1 MQQTDV
7 LIVGSGIA
15 ALAVAYYICE
25 ELNVM
30 IVTKGSVTDGNSSL
44 AQGGIAA
51 ALSEK
56 DSWMLHCEDTIQAG
70 DGHTNPHAAKQLT
83 EEGNKILLNLLRDG
97 LPADRAE
104 NGALKLGM
112 EGAHRLNRIVHA
124 GGDETGKAMV
134 RFLAQGVNGKVSMYE
149 QTMVTELLVRENTCY
164 GVRVL
169 NADGNTEVIY
179 ASAVIL
185 AAGGCGTLYR
195 HTSNH
200 RNCTADGIALAYR
213 AGAILTD
220 MEFVQFHPT
229 MLYTAG
235 SVKGLVS
242 EAVRGEG
249 AFLQNSRGEK
259 IMENVHP
266 LADLAPRDVVS
277 REIFRSIQQGES
289 IFLNIKSIP
298 QFKKRFPG
306 ISRMC
311 EKNGIRL
318 QDGLIPVMPG
328 MHFFMGGIKTDLNG
342 RTSVNRLYA
351 AGEAACTGVH
361 GANRLASNS
370 LLEGLV
376 FGKKIAEDVKTIE
389 AQEDVPSFKKERPPA
404 YTVTKQD
411 VADMMERFAGIER
424 NEEGLRQLIEWF
436 QDAQQKSGQAEELS
450 PGIFEMANMMTAG
463 ELIARAAWQRT
474 ESRGCHFRS
483 DFPYKEAAWKRK
495 ELLWK
500 TNKPALEVIV

>member
-1 MQQTDV
+1 MRQTDV
-7 LIVGSGIA
+7 LIIGSGIA

-25 ELNVM
+25 GLNVT

-56 DSWMLHCEDTIQAG
+56 DSTKLHYEDTIQAG
-70 DGHTNPHAAKQLT
+70 DGHTNPFAAKQLT
-83 EEGNKILLNLLRDG
+83 EEGNKILLNLLREG
-97 LPADRAE
+97 LPADRA
-104 NGALKLGM
+104 GDGSLKLGM

-134 RFLAQGVNGKVSMYE
+134 QFLAGRINGKVSLAE
-149 QTMVTELLVRENTCY
+149 QTMVTELLVKENTCY
-164 GVRVL
+164 GVHVL
-169 NADGNTEVIY
+169 NPDGSTEVIY
-179 ASAVIL
+179 ASAVVL

-200 RNCTADGIALAYR
+200 KNCTADGIALAYR
-213 AGAILTD
+213 AGAILAD

-229 MLYTAG
+229 MLYLEGA
-235 SVKGLVS
+235 VKGLVS

-249 AFLQNSRGEK
+249 AFLQNSAGDR

-277 REIFRSIQQGES
+277 REIFRRIQQGES

-298 QFKKRFPG
+298 QFEKRFPG
-306 ISRMC
+306 ISKMC
-311 EKNGIRL
+311 KKHGVRL

-342 RTSVNRLYA
+342 RTSILRLYA

-376 FGKKIAEDVKTIE
+376 FGKKIAEDVRTV
-389 AQEDVPSFKKERPPA
+389 QSPNSFPIFNPELPPK
-404 YTVTKQD
+404 YTVTKKD
-411 VADMMERFAGIER
+411 AADMMDRFAGIER
-424 NEEGLRQLIEWF
+424 NEEGLRELINWF
-436 QDAQQKSGQAEELS
+436 KAAKEKSEQADELS
-450 PGIFEMANMMTAG
+450 PDVFELANMMTAG
-463 ELIARAAWQRT
+463 ELIAKAALQRT

-483 DFPYKEAAWKRK
+483 DFPLKEANWKRK

-500 TNKPALEVIV
+500 TNKTALGVMV